1 MKPQREISMML
12 ELSEL
17 EHRARIFSV
26 CTEGEAETEVEFS
39 KHQAIAVR
47 LWDDF
52 CHALAIRGLTYEEY
66 RAYWPLPP
74 AVDIKATDEV
84 PF

>member
-12 ELSEL
+12 VLSEL
-17 EHRARIFSV
+17 EHRASIFSV
-26 CTEGEAETEVEFS
+26 CTEGEAETEAEFL
-39 KHQAIAVR
+39 KLQAIAVR

-52 CHALAIRGLTYEEY
+52 YHALAIRGITYEEY
-66 RAYWPLPP
+66 RAYWPPPP
-74 AVDIKATDEV
+74 AVDIKATDKV